1 MKKADIMDEQPA
13 SYIRHRLVRFR
24 ETIGATKEHYHE
36 LSPFG
41 RHYAGAPYY
50 EKSGILVLLDEIR
63 SDPGTREE
71 LCTEFRQVLRELEIL
86 EQELGREYRAQL
98 RQDLHYYTDTYA
110 AMVCH
115 EHLGSVRFETDHDLF
130 RRDLITVLLHEL
142 ERDHDLTDIKALI
155 HSLDNSLFI
164 RKRAAEQGTI
174 SIAQQTAGIN
184 QPSSDRSRIE
194 N

>member
-24 ETIGATKEHYHE
+24 ETIRATKEHYSE
-36 LSPFG
+36 LSAFG

-115 EHLGSVRFETDHDLF
+115 EHLGSVRFETDYGLF

-142 ERDHDLTDIKALI
+142 ERDFDLTDVKALI
-155 HSLDNSLFI
+155 QTLDNNLFSQ
-164 RKRAAEQGTI
+164 KKPEDYKTSGI
-174 SIAQQTAGIN
+174 SQQAAGIGRS
-184 QPSSDRSRIE
+184 QPGRPRIE